1 MPTSSWFDYLRRHR
15 ERKSVAPRAKAI
27 TPVSQTPSAPVNT
40 DTQRADEPSVAKPA
54 SGIWSEIVVS
64 HDKPVA
70 HKSSQP
76 VVARLVHNK
85 NAVVSLIQKTAPVSL
100 VCPWIERAAL
110 PLPY

>member
-1 MPTSSWFDYLRRHR
+1 MPTSSWFDNLRLHR
-15 ERKSVAPRAKAI
+15 ERKSVAPRAKTV
-27 TPVSQTPSAPVNT
+27 TPDSQTSSAPAST

-54 SGIWSEIVVS
+54 SGIWSEIVIL

-76 VVARLVHNK
+76 VVARLVHN
-85 NAVVSLIQKTAPVSL
+85 NHTVVSLIQKTAPVSL